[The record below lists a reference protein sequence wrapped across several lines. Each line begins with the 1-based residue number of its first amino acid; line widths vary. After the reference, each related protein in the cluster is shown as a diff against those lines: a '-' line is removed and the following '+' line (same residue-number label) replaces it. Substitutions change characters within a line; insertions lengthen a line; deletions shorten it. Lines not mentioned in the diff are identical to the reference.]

1 MADWSWAAVVPAGN
15 RLWFLSGLGGS
26 GSGTR
31 PLLLGPGGRVAAG
44 ASTLRGRPSRGRR
57 ASGCLRPRGSPRL
70 WGGGSAVGGWLCAS
84 ASKLRLRLQL
94 RGCGCGYG
102 CRACLELSSGLGP
115 GRKETKI
122 SKLKPNEGS
131 EQVLI

>member
-44 ASTLRGRPSRGRR
+44 ASTLWGRPSRGRR

-70 WGGGSAVGGWLCAS
+70 WGGAPWSEGGSAP
-84 ASKLRLRLQL
+84 RL
-94 RGCGCGYG
+94 RGCGCSCGT
-102 CRACLELSSGLGP
+102 AAAATAAGLAW
-115 GRKETKI
+115 
-122 SKLKPNEGS
+122 S
-131 EQVLI
+131 